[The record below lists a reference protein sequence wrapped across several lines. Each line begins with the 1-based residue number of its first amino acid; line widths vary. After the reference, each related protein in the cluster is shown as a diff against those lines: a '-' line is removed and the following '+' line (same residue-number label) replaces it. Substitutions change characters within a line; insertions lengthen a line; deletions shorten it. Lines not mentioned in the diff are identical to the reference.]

1 MQERAQRRSISLA
14 ADQRSYPAG
23 GGWVM
28 NRAMLTG
35 IFLRSLTVQASFNFW
50 RMQNLGFAFALIPL
64 IKRYGNDPI
73 KAGEM
78 VAGQMQMFNTHP
90 YMVAPVIGSVV
101 RLGEEGRLQ
110 EVAELK
116 KVLMGPYAAIGDSF
130 FWGALRSFTAL
141 WAVIAGFA
149 GVLPALAACLLLYL
163 PAQIWVRAMGFWE
176 GYRRGRN
183 GIDFIRRL
191 DLPGLAGKIRHGSLI
206 LIGVL
211 AALNV
216 HAAGSA
222 WPEVPAIP
230 AAVGATAILFLFL
243 IALRRGISAVT
254 LLYGTG
260 LLCMVLTI

>member
-1 MQERAQRRSISLA
+1 
-14 ADQRSYPAG
+14 
-23 GGWVM
+23 M

-35 IFLRSLTVQASFNFW
+35 IFLRALTVQVSFNFW
-50 RMQNLGFAFALIPL
+50 RMQNLGFAFALLPL
-64 IKRYGNDPI
+64 IRRHGNDRI
-73 KAGEM
+73 RAGEM

-116 KVLMGPYAAIGDSF
+116 KVLEGPYAAIGDSF
-130 FWGALRSFTAL
+130 FWGALRFFAAL
-141 WAVIAGFA
+141 WAVIAGFS
-149 GVLPALAACLLLYL
+149 GVMPALVACLLLYL

-176 GYRRGRN
+176 GYCRGRN

-191 DLPGLAGKIRHGSLI
+191 DLPGLAGKLRHGSLV

-222 WPEVPAIP
+222 WTGVPAIP
-230 AAVGATAILFLFL
+230 AVLLATAALFLFL
-243 IALRRGISAVT
+243 IAVRRGISAVK

-260 LLCMVLTI
+260 CLCMVLTI